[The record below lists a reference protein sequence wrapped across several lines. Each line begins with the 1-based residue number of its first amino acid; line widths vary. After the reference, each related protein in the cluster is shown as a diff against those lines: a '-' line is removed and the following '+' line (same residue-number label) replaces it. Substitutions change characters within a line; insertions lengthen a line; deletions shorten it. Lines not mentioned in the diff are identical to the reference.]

1 MARDRRKDSP
11 VGTEPVASL
20 RDLAVQADCEGIH
33 QACGY
38 RLSGSQAEP
47 LSLCGT
53 CRRAFMLF
61 LRAQISNAGCHLTQR
76 RNPIRN
82 HHQPESTDETLR
94 TLVSAVLALG
104 AIPFFH
110 LMQSDNAYQ
119 MFLG

>member
-1 MARDRRKDSP
+1 
-11 VGTEPVASL
+11 
-20 RDLAVQADCEGIH
+20 
-33 QACGY
+33 
-38 RLSGSQAEP
+38 
-47 LSLCGT
+47 
-53 CRRAFMLF
+53 MLF

-104 AIPFFH
+104 AISFFH